1 MDSENEQSFAAST
14 HERPADF
21 KGTVLASSEGHVLIA
36 GLALASLY
44 ALWLSIQL
52 VTSADDFQTLIGMTA
67 TEVVFGRVACMAFG
81 YTLGLSYL
89 AVILISMFL
98 ETILVLVF
106 YPLFV
111 FIWQQL
117 LVIRWLKKLSNRIR
131 TAAETHKDKVR
142 KYGIIGLFF
151 FVWLPFWMTGP
162 VVGCMIGYLLRL
174 RVWTNLVTVLA
185 GTYAAILGWAFLLH
199 QLHQKTVSYSS
210 YAIVIAT
217 ALVAG
222 LMLTWTLRRRFIRN
236 RNQSEQSNRFDAG
249 RL

>member
-1 MDSENEQSFAAST
+1 VQSENEPSFAASN
-14 HERPADF
+14 HERPAAL
-21 KGTVLASSEGHVLIA
+21 KGTVLASPEGHVLIA

-52 VTSADDFQTLIGMTA
+52 LASTDDFQALIGMTA
-67 TEVVFGRVACMAFG
+67 TEVVFGRIACMAFG

-89 AVILISMFL
+89 AVILISIVL

-117 LVIRWLKKLSNRIR
+117 LVIRWLKKLSDR
-131 TAAETHKDKVR
+131 THRAAETHKDKVR

-162 VVGCMIGYLLRL
+162 VVGCMIGYLLGL
-174 RVWTNLVTVLA
+174 RVWVNITTVLA

-199 QLHQKTVSYSS
+199 QLHQKTISYSS
-210 YAIVIAT
+210 YATVGAAAIIA
-217 ALVAG
+217 AV
-222 LMLTWTLRRRFIRN
+222 MLTWTLRHRFASKH
-236 RNQSEQSNRFDAG
+236 NQQNNKRGD
-249 RL
+249 LT